1 MTKNKF
7 KSVLK
12 LIFRGKVGL
21 GKSGSEE
28 RGVGR
33 KFKDKVE
40 VMVEIAIS
48 VKVESKIE
56 FEVLVEVELKIEMKT
71 KWVAFLKLT
80 YAPIK
85 VFKFIT

>member
-1 MTKNKF
+1 M
-7 KSVLK
+7 KSGS
-12 LIFRGKVGL
+12 GKG
-21 GKSGSEE
+21 GSEE

-33 KFKDKVE
+33 KFKDKVQ
-40 VMVEIAIS
+40 
-48 VKVESKIE
+48 
-56 FEVLVEVELKIEMKT
+56 VEVELKIEMKT